1 MFCVG
6 PDRDKFDILQNWY
19 QPLLLNNGDIMKSNI
34 QSLDRVNE
42 GVVGLRYILGWS
54 YDKFLV
60 LNRVNE
66 SESG

>member
-1 MFCVG
+1 
-6 PDRDKFDILQNWY
+6 
-19 QPLLLNNGDIMKSNI
+19 MKSNI